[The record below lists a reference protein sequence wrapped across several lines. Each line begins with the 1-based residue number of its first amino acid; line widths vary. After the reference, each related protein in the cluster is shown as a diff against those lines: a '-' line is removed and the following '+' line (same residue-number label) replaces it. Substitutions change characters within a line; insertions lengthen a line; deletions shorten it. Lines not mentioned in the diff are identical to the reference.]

1 VRRHE
6 SRREGLGRKRRSQLM
21 AVLMQLLTLQLVL
34 LQLMLVLLLV
44 LLLVRLLMGWWH
56 AHTTVE
62 PHAFG
67 VGRFRG

>member
-1 VRRHE
+1 
-6 SRREGLGRKRRSQLM
+6 M